1 MSNLFFQAETSL
13 LLVIDVQ
20 ERLWPYVA
28 NKEQVRDRCRI
39 LMEGAKHLEV
49 PVIVSEQYPKGL
61 GSSIE
66 EIRQKQAEDTPV
78 CSKTAFGCLGDA
90 GLAQQIGQSRRPQLV
105 LCGIE
110 THVCVM
116 QTALEAIQEGYQVA
130 VVADA
135 VGSRDEA
142 NRGLGLAR
150 ARAAGATIVSSEMIL
165 FEWMRDARHP
175 AFKAVSALIR

>member
-1 MSNLFFQAETSL
+1 MFFQAEAGL

-20 ERLWPYVA
+20 EKLWPLIA

-39 LMEGAKHLEV
+39 LMEGAKHLGV
-49 PVIVSEQYPKGL
+49 PVILSEQYPKGL
-61 GSSIE
+61 GSTIE
-66 EIRQKQAEDTPV
+66 EIRQNQADGTPV

-90 GLAQQIGQSRRPQLV
+90 GLAHRIGQSGRRQLV

-110 THVCVM
+110 AHVCVM
-116 QTALEAIQEGYQVA
+116 QTALEAIREGYRVA

-142 NRGLGLAR
+142 NRRLGLER
-150 ARAAGATIVSSEMIL
+150 ARAAGATIVSSEMML
-165 FEWMRDARHP
+165 FEWMRDSRHP
-175 AFKAVSALIR
+175 AFKAISALIK